1 MTQNQTRLLNL
12 DILRL
17 VSAVLVLAYH
27 YGFRMAVS
35 GEGGGVGFQELSPV
49 AMWLDSGL
57 LIFFAISGYV
67 ITLSAEGRAAFD
79 FAVGRVA
86 RLWPTFVLCAS
97 ATAIVLYNWP
107 IPGLPT
113 PTVKQWL
120 AHLVI
125 NARALGQPFFDGAYW
140 TIAYEVM
147 FYGWVFVFIALGW
160 FKKHWKT
167 IVVSWLVLS
176 LANELRIDSEVLR
189 KLFITEYAGYFV
201 FGMTLY
207 KLRQEQTTDALLIL
221 AASILWATAT
231 PFIIE
236 PKFYEMYA
244 IHRSAAGL
252 ALIGPI
258 AVSCVALCVMLPT
271 LPIRPAIA
279 TGIGGLTYPLY
290 LLHQNI
296 GYATFAR
303 FGADH
308 SRWFV
313 GAILI
318 ATLLF
323 ASWLIAGFF
332 EPPARRLIGNFARR
346 AATAISIRRAKSQSP
361 TEN

>member
-1 MTQNQTRLLNL
+1 MAQNTTRLLNL

-27 YGFRMAVS
+27 YGFRMEVT
-35 GEGGGVGFQELSPV
+35 GEGGGTGFPEFAPAAV
-49 AMWLDSGL
+49 WLDSGL

-67 ITLSAEGRAAFD
+67 ITLSAEGRTAFD

-86 RLWPTFVLCAS
+86 RLWPTFILCAS
-97 ATAIVLYNWP
+97 ATAIVLCSWP
-107 IPGLPT
+107 VVGVPT

-125 NARALGQPFFDGAYW
+125 NARALGQPFLDGAYW

-160 FKKHWKT
+160 FKKYWQAL
-167 IVVSWLVLS
+167 VVCWLALS
-176 LANELRIDSEVLR
+176 VANELLIGSEVLR
-189 KLFITEYAGYFV
+189 KLFITEYSGYFV

-207 KLRQEQTTDALLIL
+207 KLRQEQTPGALFIL
-221 AASILWATAT
+221 AASVLWATAT

-236 PKFYEMYA
+236 PKFYEMYG

-258 AVSCVALCVMLPT
+258 AVSCVALCIMLPA
-271 LPIRPAIA
+271 LPIGPAIA
-279 TGIGGLTYPLY
+279 MGIGGLTYPLY
-290 LLHQNI
+290 LLHQHI

-303 FGADH
+303 FGAAH
-308 SRWFV
+308 SRWLV
-313 GAILI
+313 GAILV

-323 ASWLIAGFF
+323 ASWLIATFV
-332 EPPARRLIGNFARR
+332 EPPARRFIGNFARR
-346 AATAISIRRAKSQSP
+346 AATAISIRRAKPQSQIP
-361 TEN
+361 

>member
-17 VSAVLVLAYH
+17 ASALLVVIYH
-27 YGFRMAVS
+27 YGFRMEAT
-35 GEGGGVGFQELSPV
+35 GEGGGTGFPEFSPG
-49 AMWLDSGL
+49 AIWLDSGL

-67 ITLSAEGRAAFD
+67 ITLSAEGRTAFD

-86 RLWPTFVLCAS
+86 RLWPTFILCAT
-97 ATAIVLYNWP
+97 ATAIVLYSWP

-125 NARALGQPFFDGAYW
+125 NARALGQPFLDGAYW

-160 FKKHWKT
+160 FKKHWQV
-167 IVVSWLVLS
+167 IVASWLVLS
-176 LANELRIDSEVLR
+176 VANELRIDSEVLR
-189 KLFITEYAGYFV
+189 KLFITEYSGYFI

-207 KLRQEQTTDALLIL
+207 KLRQGRSPGAFLIL

-236 PKFYEMYA
+236 PKFYELYG
-244 IHRSAAGL
+244 IHRSIGGL
-252 ALIGPI
+252 ALIGPT
-258 AVSCVALCVMLPT
+258 AVACVALCVMLPT

-290 LLHQNI
+290 LLHQHI

-308 SRWFV
+308 DRWLV
-313 GAILI
+313 GAILV
-318 ATLLF
+318 ASLLF
-323 ASWLIAGFF
+323 ASWLIAAFF
-332 EPPARRLIGNFARR
+332 EPSARRFIGNLARR
-346 AATAISIRRAKSQSP
+346 ATAITPRRAKSQAQTP
-361 TEN
+361 